1 MKRYISLILN
11 MLSEDLCLNAQAVI
25 EDLEVIHERSTYMLE
40 KYQVSLKIFSTF
52 IKDIELMDLLISA

>member
-1 MKRYISLILN
+1 